1 MELVLF
7 IFAVFALLLA
17 LFFAVTNGFND
28 ASATV
33 ATIIACG
40 AASPERAVVLA
51 SVWGFTGAM
60 LGGTAVALTMI
71 GLVSIPLGQTL
82 VYLVFAA
89 LVAAVAWNLIC
100 TLRGIPSSST
110 HALVGGL
117 IGGGIASGGLER
129 VNWGID
135 NLLSTGNMTG
145 VTKIVIFLLLSVG
158 IGFAGGFMAQ
168 KLMKV
173 LLRNAKWSVNHPL
186 MRSQYI
192 TSGLL
197 AFIHGANDAQKAM
210 GMMVL
215 VIASAGWASNT
226 NVPLWVMVACAS
238 AMTIGTLGGGWK
250 IIKTLGRRIFH
261 IRPIHSFNSQVSSTI
276 AIVISTIAGAPV
288 SSSQTV
294 ASSIIGVGAADNA
307 RMVQWS
313 IGRQM
318 IESWLLTI
326 PMTALISGLIFIIL
340 KASLNM

>member
-7 IFAVFALLLA
+7 IFAISGLLLA

-33 ATIIACG
+33 ATMIACG
-40 AASPERAVVLA
+40 AASPERAVVQA
-51 SVWGFTGAM
+51 AIWGFAGAM

-71 GLVSIPLGQTL
+71 SLVVIPLGQTL
-82 VYLVFAA
+82 VYLIFAA
-89 LVAAVAWNLIC
+89 LAAAVVWNLIA

-117 IGGGIASGGLER
+117 IGAGVASGGLDR
-129 VNWGID
+129 VNWGIGE
-135 NLLSTGNMTG
+135 LLSTGDMTG
-145 VTKIVIFLLLSVG
+145 VTKVVIFLLLSVV
-158 IGFAGGFMAQ
+158 IGFIGGFVAQ
-168 KLMKV
+168 KMMRV
-173 LLRNAKWSVNHPL
+173 ALRNASWNVNRPL
-186 MRSQYI
+186 MTSQYI

-197 AFIHGANDAQKAM
+197 AFSHGANDAQKAM

-215 VIASAGWASNT
+215 VIASAGWASDT
-226 NVPLWVMVACAS
+226 NVPLWVMAACAI
-238 AMTIGTLGGGWK
+238 AMTIGTLGGGWR
-250 IIKTLGRRIFH
+250 IIRTLGRRIFH
-261 IRPIHSFNSQVSSTI
+261 IRPIHSFNSQISSTV

-313 IGRQM
+313 LGRQM
-318 IESWLLTI
+318 VESWLLTI
-326 PMTALISGLIFIIL
+326 PATALISGFIFIVL
-340 KASLNM
+340 KGSLNL